1 MSETFALLIALAAV
15 IGIFVVIPLVVFLIV
30 RKVLS
35 DRHRERMAMIESGL
49 SHKYR
54 APRPDTEQDHREA
67 TATDASENNP
77 DTTPP
82 QNTPTPEQ
90 YRRARAEDS
99 TIKWMYIFGGAAIG
113 LILASIFTHLLFAY
127 TLIETRGLGLSIV
140 VLSVCVALYLY
151 YVRKNK
157 RDHRPCPPT
166 GKAPSE
172 MNRENEPYT
181 EE

>member
-82 QNTPTPEQ
+82 PKPPPPNNT
-90 YRRARAEDS
+90 
-99 TIKWMYIFGGAAIG
+99 AAPG
-113 LILASIFTHLLFAY
+113 PR
-127 TLIETRGLGLSIV
+127 TR
-140 VLSVCVALYLY
+140 
-151 YVRKNK
+151 
-157 RDHRPCPPT
+157 
-166 GKAPSE
+166 PSSGCTSSAGQ
-172 MNRENEPYT
+172 PSD
-181 EE
+181 

>member
-1 MSETFALLIALAAV
+1 MNETFALLIALAAV

-54 APRPDTEQDHREA
+54 TPRPNTEQDHREA
-67 TATDASENNP
+67 PTPDASENNS
-77 DTTPP
+77 DTTTP
-82 QNTPTPEQ
+82 QNPPMPEQ
-90 YRRARAEDS
+90 YRRVRAEDS

-113 LILASIFTHLLFAY
+113 LILASVFTHLLFAY

-166 GKAPSE
+166 DKDPSE
-172 MNRENEPYT
+172 KTRENEPYT